1 MKKKILSITVAFC
14 AMATV
19 MYAQELTRNESTYLG
34 VGFGFDYGG
43 LGGKIEILP
52 VKYLGLFAG
61 VGYNLSSIGWNV
73 GASAKLLPN
82 SKVTPTLCAFYGYNA
97 VLVIKG
103 AGGFSE
109 TSYGVTFGGGVDI
122 KMGGNGNKLSI
133 NLFIPIRSQK
143 FMDKYDAALD
153 NPNIEMESTLLPIGF
168 SIGYNFNISKK

>member
-1 MKKKILSITVAFC
+1 MKKKILLITVAFC
-14 AMATV
+14 AMATA
-19 MYAQELTRNESTYLG
+19 MYAQDIKREETTYLG

-43 LGGKIEILP
+43 FGGKIEVLP

-61 VGYNLSSIGWNV
+61 LGYNLSSIGWNV

-82 SKVTPTLCAFYGYNA
+82 SKVTPTLSAFYGYNA

-103 AGGFSE
+103 ASE
-109 TSYGVTFGGGVDI
+109 YNATSYSVTFGGGVDI

-143 FMDKYDAALD
+143 FMDKYDAALASSYV
-153 NPNIEMESTLLPIGF
+153 EMESELLPIAF
-168 SIGYNFNISKK
+168 SIGYNFNISKR